1 MVDKEQQLRE
11 RAYKIWEDE
20 GRLDGSHKE
29 HWRCAEEQHELAE
42 QESEDVTKVNQ
53 EADDKFAKDDAE
65 STSAADIKPH
75 QRQAQTDGYFEALQP
90 PRSGND

>member
-1 MVDKEQQLRE
+1 MVDKEQQQRE

-20 GRLDGSHKE
+20 GRPEGLHDE
-29 HWRCAEEQHELAE
+29 HWKRAEEQHKLAE

-65 STSAADIKPH
+65 STSAAADVKPPSEMSP
-75 QRQAQTDGYFEALQP
+75 D
-90 PRSGND
+90 